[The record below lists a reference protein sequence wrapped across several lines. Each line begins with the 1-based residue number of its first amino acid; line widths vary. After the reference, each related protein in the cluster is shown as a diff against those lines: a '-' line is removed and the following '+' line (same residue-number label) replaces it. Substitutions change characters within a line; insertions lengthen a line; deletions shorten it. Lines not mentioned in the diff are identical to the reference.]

1 MRAQFMTGRSWSP
14 RKREPF
20 LKLQTKNVLVATREF
35 KLQYILSMEMQLSFF
50 LLFGGFLWVFFLF
63 RFFGFFFSQQL
74 IKALPKLSVTCII
87 VSWLW
92 TQNWQQ
98 GKKASFIVLYMSNVT
113 ATQWVYMACQH
124 SGIECHFQQ
133 KPLLLLPFQEC
144 IMIYWLFII
153 KSTFKTL
160 ELLQSFKRKVFP
172 WHFPDKDMVQSLD
185 HCYLKNKKLPHQK
198 TKQNKK

>member
-1 MRAQFMTGRSWSP
+1 MVVNTELTAG
-14 RKREPF
+14 E
-20 LKLQTKNVLVATREF
+20 
-35 KLQYILSMEMQLSFF
+35 
-50 LLFGGFLWVFFLF
+50 
-63 RFFGFFFSQQL
+63 
-74 IKALPKLSVTCII
+74 
-87 VSWLW
+87 
-92 TQNWQQ
+92 
-98 GKKASFIVLYMSNVT
+98 KASFIVLYMSNVT

-144 IMIYWLFII
+144 IMIYWVFII

-198 TKQNKK
+198 TKQNVKVATRRKETTTGVRPNLSKLNQEDLIISNG